1 MKNPDEKKRL
11 EIAAYRE
18 AAQAVACYLLHKRF
32 KYVTIYRERM
42 KVEEIPLPKKISR
55 PIPSKRESEFYKRE
69 KIVFLAGP
77 IAERILAGKCE
88 FEDILPFLNP
98 PLWQTKAGL
107 KLGESVWK
115 DIFIDTKLLI
125 YKPRN
130 WKAVMV
136 LADELLTKGRLRYL
150 ATRKIIKQAIEDYD
164 EGIRYGISAL
174 HYSGYSDFLKMEAD
188 RWAGI
193 KKKRK
198 EIEDEY
204 RKKRRK
210 LQDQKPKND

>member
-1 MKNPDEKKRL
+1 MKNPNVKKRL

-55 PIPSKRESEFYKRE
+55 PIPSIREIEFYKRE
-69 KIVFLAGP
+69 HIVFLAGP

-88 FEDILPFLNP
+88 FEDILPFLNQ
-98 PLWQTKAGL
+98 PLRQTKYGL
-107 KLGESVWK
+107 KVGEFFWK
-115 DIFIDTKLLI
+115 KIIFIDTKLLI

-136 LADELLTKGRLRYL
+136 LADELLKKERIGCHE
-150 ATRKIIKQAIEDYD
+150 ARKIIRQAIEDYNG
-164 EGIRYGISAL
+164 GIR
-174 HYSGYSDFLKMEAD
+174 
-188 RWAGI
+188 
-193 KKKRK
+193 
-198 EIEDEY
+198 
-204 RKKRRK
+204 
-210 LQDQKPKND
+210 